1 MTCIV
6 QLFLHPAYQIPNK
19 NCIISILLGLA
30 KGVRMHAVCESD
42 GKVLDA
48 SGNCSFEWSVSV
60 FCCGQ
65 L

>member
-6 QLFLHPAYQIPNK
+6 QPFLHPAYQIPNR
-19 NCIISILLGLA
+19 IVLFALLGIA
-30 KGVRMHAVCESD
+30 KGVRMHAVWESN

-48 SGNCSFEWSVSV
+48 SGNCLFEWSVSV